1 MERHSDRLQSYRPK
15 KLDNVHGQAVNEN
28 TNKLYWDMVE
38 DVQLHC
44 DDRKPIV
51 KECTWAFDESAF
63 PEYTGVNAERSIG
76 GTQK

>member
-1 MERHSDRLQSYRPK
+1 
-15 KLDNVHGQAVNEN
+15 
-28 TNKLYWDMVE
+28 MVE
-38 DVQLHC
+38 DVQLRG
-44 DDRKPIV
+44 DDGKPIA